1 MVDELPIYVSV
12 ALLICLIMSVAL
24 IWVIANRTR
33 KTNEQTESAG
43 IKVHGASATTKF
55 EWNKDVEALVSR
67 LNTLVK
73 THRRY
78 KTMTTT
84 PSGVE
89 IQVKGSFW
97 SWGEVIYLSFQKD
110 APPFQVT
117 AECRPSVKT
126 TIYDH
131 GQCGKDLTEFV
142 KLMS

>member
-1 MVDELPIYVSV
+1 MVGELPIYVSI
-12 ALLICLIMSVAL
+12 ALLMGIILVMPLV
-24 IWVIANRTR
+24 WVLANRTR
-33 KTNEQTESAG
+33 KTNEQTKSAG
-43 IKVHGASATTKF
+43 IKVHGASSTTEF

-73 THRRY
+73 NHPRY

-97 SWGEVIYLSFQKD
+97 SWGEVIYLSFQND

-126 TIYDH
+126 TIYDY

-142 KLMS
+142 KLMT